1 MPSSNTPDQNT
12 IPPTHEDFRWIH
24 GPGKDERFAEFIEL
38 TRDIT
43 AGIHSCMQIIYA
55 SDLVRE
61 ANQDAEPGEEAA
73 PSIGKTDAA
82 NLFRLSMAAA
92 ALLRQLSDEHIDR
105 LNQFWDE

>member
-1 MPSSNTPDQNT
+1 
-12 IPPTHEDFRWIH
+12 
-24 GPGKDERFAEFIEL
+24 
-38 TRDIT
+38 
-43 AGIHSCMQIIYA
+43 
-55 SDLVRE
+55 VRA
-61 ANQDAEPGEEAA
+61 ANQDAEQAAA